1 MSCEFINCGALRA
14 RLDEATGQGV
24 AVAILDSG
32 IDGAHDAFA
41 DAAFHAWDVVD
52 QRGGFAVVPNPDAVP
67 QDTLGHGTMC
77 AGIIHK
83 IAPKATLHAVKLL
96 DHATPNTPAKLV
108 KCLEWAIDQ
117 KLDVVSM
124 SLASVNA
131 SRNTMADL
139 LQVVERAWYQGMLLV
154 ASTDNVQKRGLPG
167 DFAAVI
173 GVDFQHFE
181 DFRSFNWFE
190 TRAVEMEAKGVY
202 VEAPMPG
209 NSWTK
214 TTCTSIACPHVA
226 GLLALLREIAPGLTP
241 FQARTYLHALRANS
255 NPTA

>member
-1 MSCEFINCGALRA
+1 MSCTEFIDCAALTA
-14 RLDEATGQGV
+14 RLDAATGEGV
-24 AVAILDSG
+24 TVAILDSG

-41 DAAFHAWDVVD
+41 NATFQAWDVVE
-52 QRGGFAVVPNPDAVP
+52 QRGGFQVLPNTDEVP

-77 AGIIHK
+77 AGVIHQ

-96 DHATPNTPAKLV
+96 DHATPNTPNKLV
-108 KCLEWAIDQ
+108 SCLEWAIEQ
-117 KLDVVSM
+117 QIDVVSM

-131 SRNTMADL
+131 SRNTMAEL
-139 LQVVERAWYQGMLLV
+139 LKVVERAWHQSMLLV

-181 DFRSFNWFE
+181 DFRSFNWFA
-190 TRAVEMEAKGVY
+190 RSVEMEAKGVY

-209 NSWTK
+209 NAWTK

-226 GLLALLREIAPGLTP
+226 GLLALMREVVPGLTP
-241 FQARTYLHALRANS
+241 FQARTFLHALRAN
-255 NPTA
+255 PQTAS